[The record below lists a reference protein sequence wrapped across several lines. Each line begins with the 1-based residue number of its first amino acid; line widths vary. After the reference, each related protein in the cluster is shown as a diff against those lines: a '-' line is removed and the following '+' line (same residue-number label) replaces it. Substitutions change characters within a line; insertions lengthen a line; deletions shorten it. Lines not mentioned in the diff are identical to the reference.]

1 MTVYILFT
9 NILLPATSNGPYK
22 CACSADSFKRH
33 FVSQYFHIKQ
43 RTIHTKH
50 RYNVHKMQECELLS
64 TIQDHLRAIM
74 LSFISKRTVQK
85 LMSAQHLRTLSPTS
99 SSSSPKTLLIQ
110 FYIYVNSFSSHIFK
124 SNPYISIKQNMHKHQ
139 TQISE
144 ELVPPPGHN
153 DIFTP
158 FLSD

>member
-1 MTVYILFT
+1 MTVYILFK
-9 NILLPATSNGPYK
+9 NILLPATTNGPYK

-43 RTIHTKH
+43 RTIYTKH

-74 LSFISKRTVQK
+74 LSFISKCTVQK

-99 SSSSPKTLLIQ
+99 SSSSPKTLLIPFYI
-110 FYIYVNSFSSHIFK
+110 FYIYKLFLK
-124 SNPYISIKQNMHKHQ
+124 SYLQKQSIHKYKTKHA
-139 TQISE
+139 
-144 ELVPPPGHN
+144 
-153 DIFTP
+153 
-158 FLSD
+158 